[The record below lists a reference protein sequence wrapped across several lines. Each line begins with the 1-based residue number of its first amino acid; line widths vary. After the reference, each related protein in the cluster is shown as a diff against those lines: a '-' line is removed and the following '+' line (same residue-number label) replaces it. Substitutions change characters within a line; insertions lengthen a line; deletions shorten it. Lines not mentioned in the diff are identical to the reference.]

1 MLARACTRTALPVR
15 RCPRHTSR
23 RLACLCTGAAERPN
37 GTRAMGG
44 QHSSLGS
51 GPRSGRSTRLAERA
65 NGCRGARCSAAVGP
79 KALLPAACPR
89 GRGLLR
95 DVCAP
100 CWPIYNRCRAPSS
113 TRRTLRRGVRASG
126 RARPPRADTRV
137 RAARLRWREPPRRA
151 RSGRRTGRSPPL
163 ATATRSPRW
172 ASAALRRRA
181 WSACAA
187 RSCPPAWRPMAAP
200 PGDPEPSRA
209 LTRLGRPG
217 HQNAARRATPHR
229 RRRPWAWPQR

>member
-65 NGCRGARCSAAVGP
+65 SACRAAGCSAAVDP
-79 KALLPAACPR
+79 KACCEGVSTGWRPA
-89 GRGLLR
+89 R

-113 TRRTLRRGVRASG
+113 TRRRLPRGVRASG

-151 RSGRRTGRSPPL
+151 RSGPRTGRSPPL
-163 ATATRSPRW
+163 AMATRSPRW
-172 ASAALRRRA
+172 ASAGLRRRA

-187 RSCPPAWRPMAAP
+187 RSCPPAWRPMAAL

-209 LTRLGRPG
+209 LTRLERTG
-217 HQNAARRATPHR
+217 HQNAARRATPL
-229 RRRPWAWPQR
+229 RRPRPVTRT